1 LATFKTTVAKFA
13 NAPIDDLAAQI
24 AGGELR
30 GQVGKIVQVDEI
42 AEAHRVMEET
52 ARAGKSSFFLD
63 RLACRK
69 GT

>member
-1 LATFKTTVAKFA
+1 
-13 NAPIDDLAAQI
+13 
-24 AGGELR
+24 
-30 GQVGKIVQVDEI
+30 
-42 AEAHRVMEET
+42 VMEET